1 MDLKSY
7 RHISQHFMMKI
18 FNTEGLKEL
27 YSETHMSITWTLQ
40 STFYICFITYFTIHL
55 PIPPSMHQ

>member
-7 RHISQHFMMKI
+7 GHISQHFTMKI

-27 YSETHMSITWTLQ
+27 YSEIFMSIT
-40 STFYICFITYFTIHL
+40 
-55 PIPPSMHQ
+55 